1 MSERQGLLDR
11 LFIRRPT
18 GALAAFD
25 RALDVRQAAYRELVA
40 LARRSLFVRA
50 QREGELGERRAAIA
64 RLHDQARA
72 AARAGREG
80 EARVYLEQK
89 RHLAA
94 AVREDEDDLAVARAD
109 AQEAERKLVELGA
122 AIEALRRERRRAQA
136 SQLAHAV
143 DEVALPALG
152 ARLESA
158 LSGAQERARAARG
171 QLEARRSLD
180 ADEDPSTALELRALG
195 ARH

>member
-11 LFIRRPT
+11 LFVRRP
-18 GALAAFD
+18 ASELVAFD
-25 RALDVRQAAYRELVA
+25 RALDLRQAAYRELLA

-64 RLHDQARA
+64 RLHDRARA
-72 AARAGREG
+72 AARAGRED

-109 AQEAERKLVELGA
+109 AQEAERKLIELGA
-122 AIEALRRERRRAQA
+122 AIEALRRERRRAVS
-136 SQLAHAV
+136 SQLARAV
-143 DEVALPALG
+143 DETSLQPLAG
-152 ARLESA
+152 RLEAAVAS
-158 LSGAQERARAARG
+158 AQERARAARG
-171 QLEARRSLD
+171 QREARRALD
-180 ADEDPSTALELRALG
+180 GDEDPSTALELRALT